1 MASLLNSRG
10 VINVASLFKL
20 LMVGAMLS
28 AFMPSLL
35 RLGDSRLSL
44 SYLYIIVC
52 FGVLGIVVLRD
63 GRLASFYLQ
72 LARHNKLLFGSL
84 LAIAALHVIRYA
96 ISPADGPMSR
106 TLMALMVFVTVYFYF
121 SFLFY
126 RDANNLY
133 FFYRVITIGL
143 LLNLFAIML
152 YANGIYIMPNY
163 YAGFDRY
170 TGLFSHPNQLAIF
183 VSTIF
188 IFYVASYFSAARLGH
203 RFVWLS
209 MLFTALVV
217 SVLAGSKT
225 NILVSGVILIAYL
238 LWSVSRKNA
247 LIVLL
252 SIVLL
257 GLLFSVAGAS
267 DFLVSLNPRLF
278 GVFADLSPDNVGQY
292 RTILS
297 RTEIWVYSWE
307 VGTAY
312 PFLGEGWA
320 EMLPGDLPHSHN
332 IFMDYLRL
340 FGPLGLLAITLFLL
354 AVVMLF
360 ARVPHSAHNPH
371 VLKACK
377 LSILAYLLAN
387 MLSDSMGPQTIFFL
401 AFFVAYLSVI
411 PGKIYTFNPQGATFA
426 SRSVAAVSTGQPP

>member
-1 MASLLNSRG
+1 MAGLLNSKG
-10 VINVASLFKL
+10 VVNVAGLFKL
-20 LMVGAMLS
+20 LMIGAMLC

-35 RLGDSRLSL
+35 RLGGSRLSF
-44 SYLYIIVC
+44 SYLYIIFC
-52 FGVLGIVVLRD
+52 FALLVIVMLRD
-63 GRLASFYLQ
+63 GRLTNFYMQ
-72 LARHNKLLFGSL
+72 LAGQNKLLFSSIL
-84 LAIAALHVIRYA
+84 FMLVLHFARYA
-96 ISPADGPMSR
+96 ISPADGLMSR
-106 TLMALMVFVTVYFYF
+106 TLIALIMFVTAYFYF

-126 RDANNLY
+126 RDADNLY
-133 FFYRVITIGL
+133 FFYRIITIGL
-143 LLNLFAIML
+143 VLNLLAITL
-152 YANGIYIMPNY
+152 YANGVRIMPNY

-170 TGLFSHPNQLAIF
+170 TGFFSHPNQLAIF

-188 IFYVASYFSAARLGH
+188 IFYVASYFSDARLSH
-203 RFVWLS
+203 RLFWLG

-225 NILVSGVILIAYL
+225 NILVSGVILIIYL

-252 SIVLL
+252 SIVVL
-257 GLLFSVAGAS
+257 GLLFSFAGAS
-267 DFLVSLNPRLF
+267 DFLLNLNPRLF
-278 GVFADLSPDNVGQY
+278 GVFAELSPDNVSQY

-297 RTEIWVYSWE
+297 RTDIWAYSWE

-312 PFLGEGWA
+312 PFLGKGWA
-320 EMLPGDLPHSHN
+320 ELLPGDLPHSHN
-332 IFMDYLRL
+332 VIMDYLRV
-340 FGPLGLLAITLFLL
+340 FGPLGLVAISLFLL
-354 AVVMLF
+354 SLVLLF
-360 ARVPHSAHNPH
+360 SRVPRGAHNPH

-411 PGKIYTFNPQGATFA
+411 PGRCYTFNPQGTALVRRPVATLQTGRA
-426 SRSVAAVSTGQPP
+426 S

>member
-1 MASLLNSRG
+1 MAGLLNSRG
-10 VINVASLFKL
+10 VVNVAGLLRL
-20 LMVGAMLS
+20 LMIGAMLF

-35 RLGDSRLSL
+35 RLGGSRLSL
-44 SYLYIIVC
+44 SYLYIIFC
-52 FGVLGIVVLRD
+52 LAVLCIVVLRD
-63 GRLASFYLQ
+63 GRLANFYMQ
-72 LARHNKLLFGSL
+72 LARHNKLLFASL
-84 LAIAALHVIRYA
+84 LAMLLLHAVRYA
-96 ISPADGPMSR
+96 ISPEDGLMSR
-106 TLMALMVFVTVYFYF
+106 TLMALIVFVTTYCYF

-126 RDANNLY
+126 LNAAHLY
-133 FFYRVITIGL
+133 FFYRVITVGL

-152 YANGIYIMPNY
+152 YSNGIYIMPNY

-188 IFYVASYFSAARLGH
+188 IYYVASYFSDARFS
-203 RFVWLS
+203 RRCFWLA
-209 MLFTALVV
+209 MLFSALVV

-225 NILVSGVILIAYL
+225 NILVSGVILITYL

-252 SIVLL
+252 SIFLL
-257 GLLFSVAGAS
+257 GVLFVYAGTS
-267 DFLVSLNPRLF
+267 DLLVSLNPRLF
-278 GVFADLSPDNVGQY
+278 GVFAELSPDNVTQY

-297 RTEIWVYSWE
+297 RTEIWIYSWE

-320 EMLPGDLPHSHN
+320 ELLPGDLPHSHN
-332 IFMDYLRL
+332 VFMDYLRI

-354 AVVMLF
+354 AVMSLF
-360 ARVPHSAHNPH
+360 SRVPRDAHSSH

-411 PGKIYTFNPQGATFA
+411 PGRVYTLQPRGTALAVRPVATLH
-426 SRSVAAVSTGQPP
+426 TIHTD

>member
-1 MASLLNSRG
+1 MTGLLNSKG
-10 VINVASLFKL
+10 VVNVAGLFKL
-20 LMVGAMLS
+20 LMVGAMLF

-44 SYLYIIVC
+44 SYLYIIFC
-52 FGVLGIVVLRD
+52 FGVLGIIVLRD

-72 LARHNKLLFGSL
+72 LARYNKLLFGSL
-84 LAIAALHVIRYA
+84 LAMLVLHAVRYA
-96 ISPADGPMSR
+96 ISPDDGLMSR
-106 TLMALMVFVTVYFYF
+106 TLMALIVFVTVFFYF

-126 RDANNLY
+126 RDADNLY
-133 FFYRVITIGL
+133 FFYRVITAGL
-143 LLNLFAIML
+143 VLNLFAITL

-183 VSTIF
+183 VSSIF
-188 IFYVASYFSAARLGH
+188 IFYVASYFSDARLAQ
-203 RFVWLS
+203 RFFWLA
-209 MLFTALVV
+209 MLFVALVV

-225 NILVSGVILIAYL
+225 NILVSGVILVIYL

-252 SIVLL
+252 SIVML
-257 GLLFSVAGAS
+257 GLLFSIAGTS
-267 DFLVSLNPRLF
+267 DFLMRLNPRLF
-278 GVFADLSPDNVGQY
+278 GVFAELSPDNVTQY

-297 RTEIWVYSWE
+297 RTEIWEYSWE

-320 EMLPGDLPHSHN
+320 GLLPGDLPHSHN
-332 IFMDYLRL
+332 LFMDYLRI
-340 FGPLGLLAITLFLL
+340 FGPLGLLAIVLFLL
-354 AVVMLF
+354 AVVGLF
-360 ARVPHSAHNPH
+360 ARVPRDSHNPH

-387 MLSDSMGPQTIFFL
+387 MLSDSMGPQTVFFL
-401 AFFVAYLSVI
+401 AFFVAYLAVI
-411 PGKIYTFNPQGATFA
+411 PGRVYTFNPQRTGLA
-426 SRSVAAVSTGQPP
+426 SRPVATLHSG